1 MSTFDPAAYAIQL
14 RKVQSLI
21 TEDGTDWLEAIEQIF
36 PTQREAASVRHEIE
50 YAYQAD
56 GGRLYD
62 GPTDDSAA
70 YWLGVFAKDQEDY
83 VATMVRLGKMEISS

>member
-1 MSTFDPAAYAIQL
+1 MSTFDPAAYAAQL
-14 RKVQSLI
+14 RSTAALI
-21 TEDGTDWLEAIEQIF
+21 EDGTDWLDAIEQIF
-36 PTQREAASVRHEIE
+36 PARRDAVSVRHEIE
-50 YAYQAD
+50 YAFQAD

-83 VATMVRLGKMEISS
+83 VATLVRLGKVSS